1 MDIFIAERSI
11 PDDTGRLRRFL
22 YFLTVDTVD
31 TGRFCFEDY
40 GVRVTEPEVASVRVP
55 SLTTSAVRIDEL
67 LTTLVDHLVGPAGL
81 EDVVADWL

>member
-1 MDIFIAERSI
+1 MDVFIAERST
-11 PDDTGRLRRFL
+11 PDDMGKTRRFL

-40 GVRVTEPEVASVRVP
+40 GVRVTEPEVDSVCVP

-67 LTTLVDHLVGPAGL
+67 LTTLVDHTVGPAGL
-81 EDVVADWL
+81 EDVLADWL

>member
-1 MDIFIAERSI
+1 MDIFIAERST

-40 GVRVTEPEVASVRVP
+40 GVRITEPEIASVCVP

-67 LTTLVDHLVGPAGL
+67 LTALIDNTVGTVGL
-81 EDVVADWL
+81 KDVIADWL